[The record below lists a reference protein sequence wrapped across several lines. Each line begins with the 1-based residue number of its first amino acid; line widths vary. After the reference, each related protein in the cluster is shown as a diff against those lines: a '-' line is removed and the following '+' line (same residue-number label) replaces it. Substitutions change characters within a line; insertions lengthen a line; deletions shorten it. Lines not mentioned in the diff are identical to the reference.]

1 VKQIRNLL
9 EIAGKW
15 TQIVR
20 WGAVV
25 EKVGRRTPA
34 VLHFNWRNVNVA
46 ALLDFMEGRYSILAH
61 VDSIHQRVVACQ
73 QYMIPLLFSSSN
85 VTMAA
90 FDLCLVCIG

>member
-1 VKQIRNLL
+1 VKQIRKLL

-15 TQIVR
+15 TEIVR

-25 EKVGRRTPA
+25 EKAGRRTPA

-46 ALLDFMEGRYSILAH
+46 ALLDFMEGKYSILAH
-61 VDSIHQRVVACQ
+61 IDSIHQRAVACQ
-73 QYMIPLLFSSSN
+73 QYLIPLLFSSSD

-90 FDLCLVCIG
+90 VDLCLVYIG